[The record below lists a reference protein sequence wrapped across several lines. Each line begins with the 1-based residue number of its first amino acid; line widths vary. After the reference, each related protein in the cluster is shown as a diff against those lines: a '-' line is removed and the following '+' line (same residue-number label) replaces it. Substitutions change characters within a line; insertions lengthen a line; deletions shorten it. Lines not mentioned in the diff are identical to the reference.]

1 MSNGTIYGV
10 GVGPGDP
17 ELISLKA
24 YNLLKKAKHIAYF
37 KKKNK
42 DGISYNIIKQYLK
55 KNVYEIQMDYPITT
69 EISFRSNQYKQI
81 LSQFYDNCCN
91 EILSISNKNNDIVI
105 ICEGDP
111 FFYGSFMH
119 LYTRLLNRNENNN
132 IKVIPGI
139 TGMSAAWTA
148 SKSPITWGD
157 DVLTV
162 IMGTMSENDI
172 VKRIKKND
180 AVVIMKI
187 GKNYEKICRVLKNLN
202 LFDDAFLIENA
213 SMSNERVRKLIKV
226 QELIL
231 PYFSII
237 LIHGTGRRP

>member
-1 MSNGTIYGV
+1 MSNGIIYGV

-24 YNLLKKAKHIAYF
+24 YNLLKKAKYIAYF

-42 DGISYNIIKQYLK
+42 DGISYNIVKQFLR
-55 KNVYEIQMDYPITT
+55 KNVLEIQMDYPITT
-69 EISFRSNQYKQI
+69 EISFQGIEYKQT
-81 LSQFYDNCCN
+81 LSQFYENCCN
-91 EILSISNKNNDIVI
+91 EILSISNRNNDIIVL
-105 ICEGDP
+105 CEGDP

-119 LYTRLLNRNENNN
+119 LYTRLLDKNI

-148 SKSPITWGD
+148 SKFPITWGD
-157 DVLTV
+157 DILTV
-162 IMGTMSENDI
+162 IMGTMSENEI

-180 AVVIMKI
+180 AIVIMKI
-187 GKNYEKICRVLKNLN
+187 GKNYEKICKVLKKLN

-213 SMSNERVRKLIKV
+213 SMSNERVRKLINV

-237 LIHGTGRRP
+237 LLHGTGRRP

>member
-1 MSNGTIYGV
+1 MSNGIIYGV

-24 YNLLKKAKHIAYF
+24 YNLLKKAKYIAYF

-42 DGISYNIIKQYLK
+42 DGISYNIVKQYLR
-55 KNVYEIQMDYPITT
+55 KNVLEIQMDYPITT
-69 EISFRSNQYKQI
+69 EISFQSIEYKKT
-81 LSQFYDNCCN
+81 LSQFYENCCN
-91 EILSISNKNNDIVI
+91 QILSISNKNNDIIVL
-105 ICEGDP
+105 CEGDP

-119 LYTRLLNRNENNN
+119 LYTRLLDKNI

-139 TGMSAAWTA
+139 TGMSAACTA

-157 DVLTV
+157 DILTV
-162 IMGTMSENDI
+162 IMGTMSENEI

-180 AVVIMKI
+180 AIVIMKI
-187 GKNYEKICRVLKNLN
+187 GKNYEKICKVLKKLN

-213 SMSNERVRKLIKV
+213 SMSNERVRKLINV

>member
-1 MSNGTIYGV
+1 MSNGIIYGV

-37 KKKNK
+37 KKKDK
-42 DGISYNIIKQYLK
+42 EGISYKIVKEYLRKDVLEIKM
-55 KNVYEIQMDYPITT
+55 NYPITT
-69 EISFRSNQYKQI
+69 EISFLSSQYKKT

-91 EILSISNKNNDIVI
+91 EILTISNQNKDLVI

-119 LYTRLLNRNENNN
+119 IYTRLLNKNI

-157 DVLTV
+157 DIPVSYTHLT
-162 IMGTMSENDI
+162 
-172 VKRIKKND
+172 
-180 AVVIMKI
+180 
-187 GKNYEKICRVLKNLN
+187 
-202 LFDDAFLIENA
+202 
-213 SMSNERVRKLIKV
+213 
-226 QELIL
+226 L
-231 PYFSII
+231 P
-237 LIHGTGRRP
+237 TT

>member
-1 MSNGTIYGV
+1 MSNGIIYGV

-37 KKKNK
+37 KKKDK
-42 DGISYNIIKQYLK
+42 EGISYKIIKEYLRK
-55 KNVYEIQMDYPITT
+55 DVLEIKMNYPITT
-69 EISFRSNQYKQI
+69 EISFLSSQYKKT

-91 EILSISNKNNDIVI
+91 EILTISNQNKDLVI

-119 LYTRLLNRNENNN
+119 IYTRLLNKSI

-148 SKSPITWGD
+148 SKFPITWGD

-162 IMGTMSENDI
+162 IMGTMTEIEI

-180 AVVIMKI
+180 AIVIMKI
-187 GKNYEKICRVLKNLN
+187 GKNYGKICKVLKFLN
-202 LFDDAFLIENA
+202 LFNDAFLVENA
-213 SMSNERVRKLIKV
+213 SMSNERVRKLTDV
-226 QELIL
+226 HELRL

-237 LIHGTGRRP
+237 LLHGTGRRP

>member
-1 MSNGTIYGV
+1 
-10 GVGPGDP
+10 
-17 ELISLKA
+17 
-24 YNLLKKAKHIAYF
+24 
-37 KKKNK
+37 
-42 DGISYNIIKQYLK
+42 
-55 KNVYEIQMDYPITT
+55 MDYPITT
-69 EISFRSNQYKQI
+69 EISFQSIEYKQT
-81 LSQFYDNCCN
+81 LSQFYENCCN
-91 EILSISNKNNDIVI
+91 EILSISNRNNDIIVL
-105 ICEGDP
+105 CEGDP

-119 LYTRLLNRNENNN
+119 LYTRLLNKNI

-157 DVLTV
+157 DILTV
-162 IMGTMSENDI
+162 IMGTMSENEI

-180 AVVIMKI
+180 AIVIMKI
-187 GKNYEKICRVLKNLN
+187 GKNYEKICKVLKKLN

-213 SMSNERVRKLIKV
+213 SMSNERVRKLINV

>member
-1 MSNGTIYGV
+1 
-10 GVGPGDP
+10 
-17 ELISLKA
+17 
-24 YNLLKKAKHIAYF
+24 
-37 KKKNK
+37 
-42 DGISYNIIKQYLK
+42 
-55 KNVYEIQMDYPITT
+55 MDYPITT

-202 LFDDAFLIENA
+202 LFDDALLIENA
-213 SMSNERVRKLIKV
+213 SLSNERVRKLIKV

>member
-1 MSNGTIYGV
+1 MSNGIIYGV

-37 KKKNK
+37 KKKDK
-42 DGISYNIIKQYLK
+42 EGISYKIVKEYLRKDVLEIKM
-55 KNVYEIQMDYPITT
+55 NYPITT
-69 EISFRSNQYKQI
+69 EISFLSSQYKKT

-91 EILSISNKNNDIVI
+91 EILTISNQNKDLVI

-119 LYTRLLNRNENNN
+119 IYTRLLNKNI

-162 IMGTMSENDI
+162 IMGTMTENEI

-180 AVVIMKI
+180 AIVIMKI
-187 GKNYEKICRVLKNLN
+187 GKNYEKICKVLKSLN
-202 LFDDAFLIENA
+202 LFNDAFLVENA
-213 SMSNERVRKLIKV
+213 SMSNERVRKLTDV
-226 QELIL
+226 HELTL

-237 LIHGTGRRP
+237 LLHGTGRRP